1 VFPVFLLP
9 QSVRKF
15 RNAIHCADDQAAG
28 IQHVLRPE
36 LLLGPSITRVE
47 FNAEKVSD
55 IAIDA
60 VADLSQQVSL
70 FVKHPYLGL
79 QRDGILDLKTGA
91 GQRNVLEIRYALADS
106 SGLVSPLD
114 IDHVR
119 A

>member
-1 VFPVFLLP
+1 M
-9 QSVRKF
+9 
-15 RNAIHCADDQAAG
+15 
-28 IQHVLRPE
+28 LRPE
-36 LLLGPSITRVE
+36 LSLGPTITGVE
-47 FNAEKVSD
+47 FNAEKVPNLP
-55 IAIDA
+55 IDA
-60 VADLSQQVSL
+60 VADFPQKVAF
-70 FVKHPYLGL
+70 FVKDPYLGL